1 MSRSVLSAAVLVPL
15 IALGAWLV
23 AGHDEN
29 YALQKL
35 FFRGRYGRYDD
46 LIVAS
51 GTRYGTS
58 PSLIKAVIWRESR
71 FHPEML
77 GPHGERGLMQ
87 ITERAALDWARAE
100 KIETF
105 VPTDLLDPKINI
117 EAGTWY
123 LANALRHWSGKDD
136 PIPFALAE
144 YNAGRTQVNRWERG
158 SGLGGGFGAEKLR
171 ATMDFPATKSY
182 IRSIVERYRDFK
194 KRGEFPSE
202 ASGKSPR

>member
-1 MSRSVLSAAVLVPL
+1 MKLSSPRALALAAALLPLV
-15 IALGAWLV
+15 ALGGWLV

-29 YALQKL
+29 YALQKF
-35 FFRGRYGRYDD
+35 FFRVRYGRYDG
-46 LIVAS
+46 LIAAS
-51 GTRYGTS
+51 GARYAVP

-77 GPHGERGLMQ
+77 GSRGERGLMQ
-87 ITERAALDWARAE
+87 ITERAALDWARTE

-105 VPTDLLDPKINI
+105 VPADLLDPKTNI

-123 LANALRHWSGKDD
+123 LSNALRHWSGKDD

-158 SGLGGGFGAEKLR
+158 SGPAEGFGAEKLR
-171 ATMDFPATKSY
+171 DTMDFPATRAY
-182 IRSIVERYRDFK
+182 IRSIGERYRDFEK
-194 KRGEFPSE
+194 HGEFPP
-202 ASGKSPR
+202 G